1 MPPDRYGN
9 RGTNDL
15 ERRQTSGMTGL
26 TPCESIECRH
36 KAIEVPK
43 RTLSSG
49 KAQEIVKAHYKL
61 ETSANVDQ
69 CCV

>member
-9 RGTNDL
+9 RGTN
-15 ERRQTSGMTGL
+15 ETGL

-43 RTLSSG
+43 RTLTSG
-49 KAQEIVKAHYKL
+49 KAQEIIKAHYEL
-61 ETSANVDQ
+61 ETSANVGQ
-69 CCV
+69 MLCLV